1 MKKKININVAG
12 RKFSAELFVLEHLPA
27 STLGNAYHR
36 NKFYDK
42 EKDDY
47 FLERHIP
54 TFEAVFECC
63 YIRRE
68 PLRRPEDV
76 HLDVFIEEIRYY
88 RLPERVLS
96 EFLSHEGL
104 QTSSDHKVFE
114 LPEEAFQKYR
124 FLPFVRR
131 KLWILFELSDSSRL
145 AEIVS
150 LFSIVTVIISI
161 SILCLDTVKSNGRTY
176 TQFQSSSFYV
186 FVFLS

>member
-68 PLRRPEDV
+68 HR
-76 HLDVFIEEIRYY
+76 
-88 RLPERVLS
+88 
-96 EFLSHEGL
+96 
-104 QTSSDHKVFE
+104 
-114 LPEEAFQKYR
+114 
-124 FLPFVRR
+124 
-131 KLWILFELSDSSRL
+131 WIH
-145 AEIVS
+145 VS
-150 LFSIVTVIISI
+150 LLKGFFLKIAIS
-161 SILCLDTVKSNGRTY
+161 Y
-176 TQFQSSSFYV
+176 
-186 FVFLS
+186 